1 MLTADDLFELLANGE
16 TKASPFEPV
25 EITEAYIAF
34 LNKLKAHINDEEQF
48 EELHW
53 ELMDLLYREEKNA
66 FKVGF
71 NTVKEIIS

>member
-1 MLTADDLFELLANGE
+1 MLTADDLFELISTGGKDAN
-16 TKASPFEPV
+16 PFEPV

-48 EELHW
+48 EELHR